1 MYQKASDLYRDGGG
15 IIMKKA
21 EKFYSSRL
29 KDSGFQEIPM
39 NGRYNP
45 AGKLYQL
52 SNEYGEGYYW
62 IYEEKDLYA
71 IKIHDFFYYED
82 YFLDIHSMEWPES
95 LNITY
100 FESVSG
106 EEIIPYRRL
115 STDSVKIFF
124 GGKQTYRAV
133 IHKNIP
139 IRSIGIEI
147 FPEYY
152 DKYLH
157 EICGSE
163 YENPHEALLGI
174 DQSVRF
180 PELIALLRQIWQ
192 YQGEGMS
199 AHLFYN
205 GKIAEAVALIVA
217 YRQMHPVKERKPLPL
232 KDVEYLGAVAAY
244 ISDHFQTEL
253 TLEHLANIACM
264 GTTKLKSSF
273 KQQYGCTITEY
284 IRQRRLSH
292 AENLLVS
299 TDFTM
304 MQIAKTVGYSN
315 AGRFA
320 NDFKKS
326 TGLYPAEF
334 RKSARKSV

>member
-1 MYQKASDLYRDGGG
+1 
-15 IIMKKA
+15 MKKE

-29 KDSGFQEIPM
+29 EQSGFKEIPV
-39 NGRYNP
+39 NGDYSP

-52 SNEYGEGYYW
+52 SEEYGEGYFW

-71 IKIHDFFYYED
+71 IKIHDFYYYKD
-82 YFLDIHSMEWPES
+82 YFLDIHSMEWPEC

-106 EEIIPYRRL
+106 EEIMPYRRL
-115 STDSVKIFF
+115 STDFVKIFF
-124 GGKQTYRAV
+124 GGEQTYRAV

-152 DKYLH
+152 DKYLR
-157 EICGSE
+157 EIYGDE
-163 YENPHEALLGI
+163 YENPHDALLGI

-180 PELIALLRQIWQ
+180 PELIALLRQIWH

-205 GKIAEAVALIVA
+205 SKIAEAVALIVA
-217 YRQMHPVKERKPLPL
+217 YHQKHPSKETKPLSL
-232 KDVEYLGAVAAY
+232 KDTEYLGAVAAY
-244 ISDHFQTEL
+244 ISDHFQAEL

-292 AENLLVS
+292 AETLLVS
-299 TDFTM
+299 TDFTI

-320 NDFKKS
+320 NDFQKS
-326 TGLYPAEF
+326 TGLYPAEY
-334 RKSARKSV
+334 RKSFHRNLYDK